1 MSQLIER
8 AGCRVLTLEICGAQ
22 LECEFEFWPP
32 EPETHDEPGDS
43 GSCVLLGAVINGRFC
58 SDLDSLFSG
67 WAVSQLEEMAFEQL
81 VGVAA

>member
-32 EPETHDEPGDS
+32 EPETHDEPADS

-58 SDLDSLFSG
+58 ADLDSLFSD

-81 VGVAA
+81 VGGAA